1 MRAAAVVMAIVVGVA
16 LGASAHAPRFFP
28 ARFRGGDVPA
38 VPQMTPGGGEVFL
51 QVVVDPHGRVAD
63 VVPLRATPPFT
74 DLLVEAV
81 HGWQFLPALDE
92 NGPVTAS
99 VFVAGI
105 FGAPAL
111 FARALG
117 EAPRDLAA
125 SAPDMPF
132 PITFSLPA
140 FPATAFQGGTA
151 LLEAEVG
158 EDGRPADVRVLR
170 AAPPFDAISRAAVQ
184 DWLFRAARVGG
195 GPVRSYAYVI
205 FGFTPPV
212 TGPRK

>member
-1 MRAAAVVMAIVVGVA
+1 MRAAAMVMAIVV

-74 DLLVEAV
+74 DLLAAAVPLRPPRPFTDLLVDAV

-111 FARALG
+111 FPRA
-117 EAPRDLAA
+117 
-125 SAPDMPF
+125 
-132 PITFSLPA
+132 
-140 FPATAFQGGTA
+140 
-151 LLEAEVG
+151 
-158 EDGRPADVRVLR
+158 LR
-170 AAPPFDAISRAAVQ
+170 AAPRGPSAATGSAKRRATWRRRRPTCRFPSRSRCRR
-184 DWLFRAARVGG
+184 FPR
-195 GPVRSYAYVI
+195 PRSRE
-205 FGFTPPV
+205 
-212 TGPRK
+212 GPRCSKRKWGR

>member
-1 MRAAAVVMAIVVGVA
+1 
-16 LGASAHAPRFFP
+16 
-28 ARFRGGDVPA
+28 
-38 VPQMTPGGGEVFL
+38 
-51 QVVVDPHGRVAD
+51 
-63 VVPLRATPPFT
+63 
-74 DLLVEAV
+74 
-81 HGWQFLPALDE
+81 
-92 NGPVTAS
+92 
-99 VFVAGI
+99 
-105 FGAPAL
+105 
-111 FARALG
+111 
-117 EAPRDLAA
+117 
-125 SAPDMPF
+125 MPF
-132 PITFSLPA
+132 PVTFSLPA

>member
-1 MRAAAVVMAIVVGVA
+1 MRAAAFVMSVVL

-28 ARFRGGDVPA
+28 ARYRGGDVPA
-38 VPQMTPGGGEVFL
+38 IPQMTPGGGEVFL
-51 QVVVDPHGRVAD
+51 QVIVDSQGRVGD
-63 VVPLRATPPFT
+63 VIPLRATPPFT

-81 HGWQFLPALDE
+81 HGWRFLPALDE
-92 NGPVTAS
+92 NGPATSS
-99 VFVAGI
+99 VLVAGI
-105 FGAPAL
+105 FRPPAL

-125 SAPDMPF
+125 SAADMPF
-132 PITFSLPA
+132 PITYSLPA
-140 FPATAFQGGTA
+140 FPATAFQGGSA

-158 EDGRPADVRVLR
+158 EDGRPADVRVIR

-184 DWLFRAARVGG
+184 DWLFRAARIGG

-205 FGFTPPV
+205 FGFSPPV
-212 TGPRK
+212 TTGPPR